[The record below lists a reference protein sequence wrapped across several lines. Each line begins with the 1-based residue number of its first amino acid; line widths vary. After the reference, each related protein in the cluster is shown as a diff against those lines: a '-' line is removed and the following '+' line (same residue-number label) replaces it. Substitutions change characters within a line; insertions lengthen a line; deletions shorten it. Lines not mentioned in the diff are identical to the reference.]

1 MTAVTPA
8 RVADVARRADEL
20 AKTNGHVGVQDPGG
34 DDLQD
39 PGVLSTAKL
48 LDRVKAELELYVVF
62 SNEHQVVA
70 VTLWVLHTYIF
81 RAFDVTPYLH
91 VSSATKQS
99 GKTRLFEVLVHLV
112 AKAWMTGGVSAA
124 ALFRKIE
131 RVMPTLLLDEIDT
144 MFGDDPEMTSSIK
157 GILNT
162 GYSRSGVFTRCVG
175 QGQNIE
181 EKDFA
186 TYCPKAFAGIGS
198 KLPDTIVD
206 RSIPIVLKRR
216 SPAERKPARFRQ
228 REATAELAPLAAQL
242 RAWGSA
248 QVTSIGAR
256 EHQTLE
262 GLSDRQEDIWQPLFA
277 VAVLAGGDW
286 PERARWAALALHE
299 GTEDADLTVQLLGH
313 MRDAFDELGERLST
327 VQLLTHLVNRGD
339 ASPWVRWWGEDV
351 DQGHARLKAAA
362 RGLARYL
369 QPLGIKSEQIRF
381 ADKNL
386 RGYDRVDFE
395 DAWSRYLPRS
405 GCPSRENATTL
416 HSRSEAVSGF
426 HPSEAKSAPEQDRSV
441 VASNDRE
448 ETIQS
453 VSDPDL
459 AFWSTPDADAYLAS
473 MAERLD
479 FEAPVS
485 PELLAALALEPEPPP
500 RPPARPVTRRRPKG
514 RR

>member
-1 MTAVTPA
+1 MTAVTPE
-8 RVADVARRADEL
+8 RVADVARRAGEL
-20 AKTNGHVGVQDPGG
+20 AKTNGHAVGVQDPGDG
-34 DDLQD
+34 DLQD
-39 PGVLSTAKL
+39 PGDPAVKVVLSSEDL
-48 LDRVKAELELYVVF
+48 LEQVKAELERYVVF

-70 VTLWVLHTYIF
+70 VALWVLHTYIF

-198 KLPDTIVD
+198 KLPDTVVD
-206 RSIPIVLKRR
+206 RSIPIMLKRR
-216 SPAERKPARFRQ
+216 SPTERKPARFRQ
-228 REATAELAPLAAQL
+228 REATAELAPLAVQL
-242 RAWGSA
+242 RAWGRT
-248 QVTSIGAR
+248 QVKSIGAR

-277 VAVLAGGDW
+277 VAALAGGDW
-286 PERARWAALALHE
+286 PERAEWAALALHE

-313 MRDAFDELGERLST
+313 IRDAFDDLGERLPT
-327 VQLLTHLVNRGD
+327 LQILEHLVSRGD
-339 ASPWVRWWGEDV
+339 ASPWAHWWAV
-351 DQGHARLKAAA
+351 DIERAGSHLQSAAQ
-362 RGLARYL
+362 GLARQL
-369 QPLGIKSEQIRF
+369 KPVGIRAKKIRF
-381 ADKNL
+381 GETSKQGFE
-386 RGYDRVDFE
+386 RSDFE
-395 DAWSRYLPRS
+395 DAWSRYLSVPALP
-405 GCPSRENATTL
+405 GTT
-416 HSRSEAVSGF
+416 SEHRNIAGQSLFLGVPAEG
-426 HPSEAKSAPEQDRSV
+426 AKGANSAPEQGCSDV
-441 VASNDRE
+441 PMQEGGKVE
-448 ETIQS
+448 QS
-453 VSDPDL
+453 VWDDPGDHE
-459 AFWSTPDADAYLAS
+459 ATFWSTPDADAYLAS
-473 MAERLD
+473 VVGE
-479 FEAPVS
+479 VQS
-485 PELLAALALEPEPPP
+485 
-500 RPPARPVTRRRPKG
+500 
-514 RR
+514 